1 MKIIYVRG
9 VERAEGWRAFQVSYI
24 ARAKIFQE
32 FSFMRKVDPKH
43 VNKRK
48 KRFKSDN
55 ILNKIKI
62 AMEQKQQNFTSIS
75 SHHLGSKRMNT

>member
-1 MKIIYVRG
+1 M
-9 VERAEGWRAFQVSYI
+9 SYI

-48 KRFKSDN
+48 KRFKSEDNPDN